1 MKLQLLAGG
10 ALVAL
15 LSACASDPVY
25 YGDSYYPYT
34 YYSPSGYYY
43 GDRYSYNRYPTYY
56 DDRVTSIEVLNGT
69 PVGGIVVGAPI
80 EQHPRATGNLYRVIV
95 RNANGTYETYVMES
109 LGTLRVGD
117 KVRVSNGTI
126 YPIG

>member
-10 ALVAL
+10 VLATL
-15 LSACASDPVY
+15 LAACGSDPVY
-25 YGDSYYPYT
+25 YGDSYSPYT
-34 YYSPSGYYY
+34 YYRSDYY
-43 GDRYSYNRYPTYY
+43 GDRSAYNRYPVYY
-56 DDRVTSIEVLNGT
+56 DDRVASIEVLNGA
-69 PVGGIVVGAPI
+69 PIGGIVAGDVVVP
-80 EQHPRATGNLYRVIV
+80 PRAPLYRVTL

-117 KVRVSNGTI
+117 RVRVSNGTI